1 MSFRLKP
8 VRLVVL
14 LALLLAGGVVVDCAA
29 ALMTLAPMKAADNRR
44 VLYTGSTPWDCSPQQ
59 TKPTPIPGG
68 DKENIFGRVRNG
80 MAYAW

>member
-1 MSFRLKP
+1 
-8 VRLVVL
+8 
-14 LALLLAGGVVVDCAA
+14 
-29 ALMTLAPMKAADNRR
+29 MKAADNRR

-59 TKPTPIPGG
+59 KKPTPIPGG